1 MDVTFAGNLCA
12 DPELRE
18 TRKGQAV
25 AELRVAVNRNL
36 QTGTDEWRQ
45 ETSFYSVVAWRGL
58 AERITLC
65 LRKGDRVVV
74 IGRMRQE
81 TWTTET
87 GQTHSRY
94 VVTAE
99 EVAASVRFEP
109 VHIERAE
116 TAGAE
121 A

>member
-18 TRKGQAV
+18 TKRGSV
-25 AELRVAVNRNL
+25 TEVRVAVNRNL

-45 ETSFYSVVAWRGL
+45 ETSFYTVVAWRGL
-58 AERITLC
+58 AERITQC

-74 IGRMRQE
+74 VGRMRQE

-87 GQTHSRY
+87 GQPHSRY

-99 EVAASVRFEP
+99 EVAASVRFES
-109 VHIERAE
+109 VHIERTQTVGAE
-116 TAGAE
+116 T
-121 A
+121 